1 MVRSAAA
8 CQTVK
13 PSPQHSLTTTP
24 PRPKA
29 RWFAAITGT
38 AALLTMAVI
47 TVACSETTPKPTL
60 PSRPTVTTATKA
72 APKTIGDG
80 NKVTPS
86 VKAPPPN
93 TVAPGKR
100 KGGGARMSPQ
110 Q

>member
-1 MVRSAAA
+1 MRIRR
-8 CQTVK
+8 
-13 PSPQHSLTTTP
+13 HSESRQSTP
-24 PRPKA
+24 ASRPKA
-29 RWFAAITGT
+29 RWLAAIAGT
-38 AALLTMAVI
+38 AALITMAVI
-47 TVACSETTPKPTL
+47 TVACSETAPRPAI

-80 NKVTPS
+80 NKVAPT

-100 KGGGARMSPQ
+100 KGGGTRMSPQ